1 MAMLSREAIQALGF
15 SSVGDNVQISD
26 RASFYGAARITLGN
40 NVRID
45 DFCVLA
51 AGVGGIVIGDYVHIA
66 VSASLIGSGKITMS
80 DFSGISSRVSIY
92 SSSDDYSG
100 ATLTNP
106 TVPSEFAGVTHAD
119 VFLGKHVIV
128 GSGSVILPGV
138 TLEEGVAVGALSL
151 VHKRCEAFGIYAG
164 NPARRIK
171 GRKRDLLELERLFL
185 ASKGG
190 RP

>member
-1 MAMLSREAIQALGF
+1 M
-15 SSVGDNVQISD
+15 
-26 RASFYGAARITLGN
+26 
-40 NVRID
+40 
-45 DFCVLA
+45 
-51 AGVGGIVIGDYVHIA
+51 H
-66 VSASLIGSGKITMS
+66 
-80 DFSGISSRVSIY
+80 
-92 SSSDDYSG
+92 G

-106 TVPSEFAGVTHAD
+106 TVPSEYTGVTHAD

-151 VHKRCEAFGIYAG
+151 VTKRCEAFGVYTG

-185 ASKGG
+185 ASKVGL
-190 RP
+190 P